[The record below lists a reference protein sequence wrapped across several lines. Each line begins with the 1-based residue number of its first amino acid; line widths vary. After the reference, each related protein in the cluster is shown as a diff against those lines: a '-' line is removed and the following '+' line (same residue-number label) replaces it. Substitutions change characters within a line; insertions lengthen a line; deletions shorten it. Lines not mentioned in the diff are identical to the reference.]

1 MGKLVLS
8 LPPAYALPI
17 LVTQVIIPVDPGAP
31 ADLTFPR
38 KVFLGNKEVYVALLS
53 LKLSVCLACHIAISI
68 LQGTDPFIVQ
78 KDGLQFGQAILVR
91 SKHWNSII
99 SWPNIHSLSIKVPR
113 KLKKIH

>member
-53 LKLSVCLACHIAISI
+53 LKLSVCLACHFAISI

-91 SKHWNSII
+91 SKHWMAKYSQFIYK
-99 SWPNIHSLSIKVPR
+99 STTKVEENT
-113 KLKKIH
+113 LTFNY